1 MKFLISIIISICIH
15 VLFLVTSSSI
25 LISSK
30 SEEKLQSNFRIR
42 TLIEFKSKKRKGSN
56 SYKKNSEKKSS
67 RSKESKL
74 KVNNYLTKVRRIIEK
89 LKFKN
94 TKAKKLKLKG
104 EVKLSF
110 KINSFGQITD
120 IRIIESSRIV
130 AIDQSALNTLGRV
143 EALPKPPSEIAR
155 RGESIVFSIIYE

>member
-1 MKFLISIIISICIH
+1 MKFIISVIISVCIH
-15 VLFLVTSSSI
+15 ILFLVTSSSI

-30 SEEKLQSNFRIR
+30 SEDKLQSNFRIK
-42 TLIEFKSKKRKGSN
+42 TLIEFESKKRDSSN
-56 SYKKNSEKKSS
+56 SYVKNSEKNSQ

-74 KVNNYLTKVRRIIEK
+74 KVNSYLTKVRRIIEK

-110 KINSFGQITD
+110 KINSFGQIAD
-120 IRIIESSRIV
+120 VKIIKSSRIV
-130 AIDQSALNTLGRV
+130 AIDQSALNTLSRV
-143 EALPKPPSEIAR
+143 EALPRPPSEIIE